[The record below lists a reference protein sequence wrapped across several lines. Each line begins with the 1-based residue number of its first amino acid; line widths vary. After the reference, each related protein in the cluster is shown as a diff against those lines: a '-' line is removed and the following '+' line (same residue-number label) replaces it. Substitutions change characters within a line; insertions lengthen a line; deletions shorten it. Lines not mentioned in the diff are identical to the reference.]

1 MKRIKKITIQ
11 QIIEF
16 LGKDLLQVHGETKG
30 VFIDHLAD
38 VENTNETT
46 LDWINPS
53 KTNKQDI
60 AEKSKAKVIL
70 VDNSIDYSS
79 ELQTQKKILL
89 VVDNPK
95 FQLAKIGNHFFI
107 EKITPIIHP
116 TAIID
121 SQSKIGKDVYIG
133 PYTVIGRSLIG
144 DGCFIDSN
152 VRIHDNVTLGTDCVV
167 KSGAVL
173 GGEGFGFEKDEYGNR
188 FRFPQI
194 GGLIIG
200 NNVEIGSNTTI
211 DRGALSDTVIGD
223 YTKIN
228 NMCHI
233 AHNNIIG
240 KNVVITGCVN
250 ISGSNIIEDNVWIA
264 PNSSIRGWLTIGEGA
279 TIGTGAV
286 VTKNIPKGETWIGN
300 PARKYERK

>member
-1 MKRIKKITIQ
+1 MKKVRIPVHE
-11 QIIEF
+11 IIGF
-16 LGKDLLQVHGETKG
+16 LGSDILTVLGSVGDA
-30 VFIDHLAD
+30 FIDNLAD
-38 VENTNETT
+38 AANTKETT
-46 LDWINPS
+46 LDWINPA
-53 KTNKQDI
+53 KANKQEV
-60 AEKSKAKVIL
+60 AESSKAKVIL
-70 VDNSIDYSS
+70 VDRSVEYSN
-79 ELQTQKKILL
+79 ELQIQNKVLL
-89 VVDNPK
+89 VVENPK
-95 FQLAKIGNHFFI
+95 LQLAKIGNHFFVD
-107 EKITPIIHP
+107 KLTSSIHP
-116 TAIID
+116 TSIID
-121 SQSKIGKDVYIG
+121 PQAKIGNDVYVG
-133 PYTVIGRSLIG
+133 PYTVIGKSKIG
-144 DGCFIDSN
+144 DGCIVDAN
-152 VRIHDNVTLGTDCVV
+152 VRIYDDVILGTGCVV

-173 GGEGFGFEKDEYGNR
+173 GGEGFGYEKDEYGNR

-211 DRGALSDTVIGD
+211 DRGALSNTVIGD

-228 NMCHI
+228 NLCHI

-279 TIGTGAV
+279 TIGMGAV

-300 PARKYERK
+300 PARKYEKR